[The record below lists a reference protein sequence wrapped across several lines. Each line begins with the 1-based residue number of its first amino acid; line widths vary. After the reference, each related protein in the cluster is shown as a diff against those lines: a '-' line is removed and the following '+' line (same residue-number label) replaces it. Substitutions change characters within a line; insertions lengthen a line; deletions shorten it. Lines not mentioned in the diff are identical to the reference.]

1 VSVPFVI
8 KGVTRQGATVRITVQ
23 VTSGFLNAQIG
34 DVYAVLDGAGG
45 FRYLVDPAI
54 KPAGATF
61 TITVNAQAGQESNM
75 TTLTVQ
81 QKP

>member
-1 VSVPFVI
+1 VAVPFVI
-8 KGVTRQGATVRITVQ
+8 KGITRQGATVRITVQ

-61 TITVNAQAGQESNM
+61 TITVNAQAGQESNV